1 MIKIQVPTPLR
12 RFTGGQGTV
21 EVAGA
26 TVGEAIQ
33 ALAAQFPEVGKNI
46 LGPDGQ
52 PRNFVNVYLG
62 DEDVRHLQGLATAV
76 AAGQTVLIVPSIAG
90 GRA

>member
-1 MIKIQVPTPLR
+1 MIKVQVPTPLR
-12 RFTGGQGTV
+12 RFTGGQGMV
-21 EVAGA
+21 EVAGS
-26 TVGEAIQ
+26 TVGETIQ

-62 DEDVRHLQGLATAV
+62 DEDVRHLQGLATPV
-76 AAGQTVLIVPSIAG
+76 ADGQTVLIVPSIAG
-90 GRA
+90 GL